1 WEVFLSK
8 NIFRRIHRS
17 TIINLEYVEKIEKFF
32 RRSFIVQ
39 LKNTKQPFIIS
50 QRYSTKLRVKN
61 LF

>member
-1 WEVFLSK
+1 M
-8 NIFRRIHRS
+8 FRRIHRS